1 MVTYGILKSNHIYYR
16 CTQYLFDMN
25 WEDVLECI
33 LRCKGVH
40 IADVNSNCWTFSL
53 LESSVV
59 GYSRNFAKG
68 PYDLII
74 L

>member
-1 MVTYGILKSNHIYYR
+1 
-16 CTQYLFDMN
+16 MN

-40 IADVNSNCWTFSL
+40 IAEVNSNCWTFSL

-68 PYDLII
+68 PYDIII